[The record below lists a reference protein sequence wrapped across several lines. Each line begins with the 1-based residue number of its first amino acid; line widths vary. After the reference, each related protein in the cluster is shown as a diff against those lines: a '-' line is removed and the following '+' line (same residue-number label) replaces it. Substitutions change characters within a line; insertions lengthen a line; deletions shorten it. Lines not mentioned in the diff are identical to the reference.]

1 MRYGSDALI
10 GEGEGPHEGSLQLPM
25 RAAGGMREV
34 FFASPAFGA
43 GKQEGQLGDKR
54 ELLLLQHTQN
64 AQLSHPLQ
72 LLRMLPK
79 HGPLLL
85 RCRSCA
91 CLLHLRGNQRR

>member
-1 MRYGSDALI
+1 MS
-10 GEGEGPHEGSLQLPM
+10 
-25 RAAGGMREV
+25 
-34 FFASPAFGA
+34 
-43 GKQEGQLGDKR
+43 KQEGQLGDKR